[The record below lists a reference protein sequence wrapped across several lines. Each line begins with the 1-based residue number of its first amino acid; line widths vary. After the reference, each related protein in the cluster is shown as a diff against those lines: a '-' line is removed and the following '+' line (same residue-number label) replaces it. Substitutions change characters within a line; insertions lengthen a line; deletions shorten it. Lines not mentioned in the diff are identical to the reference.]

1 MLLWI
6 FGLKLGWLPIVGGR
20 VSLETLILPATTLGI
35 VMAAKYTR
43 QVRTTVLEELNQD
56 YVVGA
61 RARGMSESYILW
73 REVLPN
79 AMLPLI
85 TLLGLSFGSLL
96 GGAAVVEIVFFLAG
110 AWLFS
115 CSVYHLS
122 RLSACTGD
130 CFVDSPYVYGHQFSC

>member
-1 MLLWI
+1 
-6 FGLKLGWLPIVGGR
+6 
-20 VSLETLILPATTLGI
+20 
-35 VMAAKYTR
+35 MAAKYTR

-96 GGAAVVEIVFFLAG
+96 GGAAVVEIVFSWPGLGYLAVQSISIETFSLYRG
-110 AWLFS
+110 LF
-115 CSVYHLS
+115 C
-122 RLSACTGD
+122 G
-130 CFVDSPYVYGHQFSC
+130 